1 MEIVDAVES
10 VPSPNTVPSTSRLK
24 TSQTSF
30 EKLTL
35 ELSLDLCGFGLKS
48 MGLVR
53 QKMCQTSDPLSVHV
67 FVGADSG
74 RGRVR

>member
-10 VPSPNTVPSTSRLK
+10 VPSPNAVPSTFRLK

-35 ELSLDLCGFGLKS
+35 ELSLDLCGCNFL
-48 MGLVR
+48 
-53 QKMCQTSDPLSVHV
+53 
-67 FVGADSG
+67 F
-74 RGRVR
+74 